1 MIAFVWI
8 VEINY
13 IFVDTDLN
21 LMEGHVSKRCT
32 FWIAFS
38 GLVWFVVGTFLLVF
52 GVKLIVYASLEQ
64 GERAF
69 LLGKLFHVV
78 KSKERAALLLLV
90 SGLLLGFMKGRF
102 VLSKTVA
109 RVVKRIASL
118 PEPIKASQVYPVGYI
133 ALIGCMILLGI
144 SMRWLGIPLD
154 VRGGIDVAVGSALM
168 NGAMLY
174 FRCLFKRSVSR

>member
-1 MIAFVWI
+1 M
-8 VEINY
+8 
-13 IFVDTDLN
+13 
-21 LMEGHVSKRCT
+21 SKRCT

-64 GERAF
+64 GEKAF
-69 LLGKLFHVV
+69 LLGKLCHVM

-90 SGLLLGFMKGRF
+90 SALLVGFMKGRL

-109 RVVKRIASL
+109 RVVKRIGAL
-118 PEPIKASQVYPVGYI
+118 PEPIRASQVYSIGYI
-133 ALIGCMILLGI
+133 ALIGCMVLLGI
-144 SMRWLGIPLD
+144 SMRWLGIPPD
-154 VRGGIDVAVGSALM
+154 VRGGVDVAVGSALM

-174 FRCLFKRSVSR
+174 FRCLFKPSVAR

>member
-1 MIAFVWI
+1 M
-8 VEINY
+8 
-13 IFVDTDLN
+13 
-21 LMEGHVSKRCT
+21 SKRCT

-38 GLVWFVVGTFLLVF
+38 GLVWFVMGTFLLVF

-64 GERAF
+64 GKEAF
-69 LLGKLFHVV
+69 LLGKLLHVM

-90 SGLLLGFMKGRF
+90 SALLLGFMKGRL

-109 RVVKRIASL
+109 RVVKRIATL

-133 ALIGCMILLGI
+133 ALIGCMVLLGV
-144 SMRWLGIPLD
+144 SMKWLHVPFD
-154 VRGGIDVAVGSALM
+154 VRGGIDVAVGTALM

-174 FRCLFKRSVSR
+174 FRSLFKHSVSR

>member
-1 MIAFVWI
+1 M
-8 VEINY
+8 
-13 IFVDTDLN
+13 
-21 LMEGHVSKRCT
+21 SKRCT

-52 GVKLIVYASLEQ
+52 GVKFIVHASLEQ

-69 LLGKLFHVV
+69 LLGKLVHVM
-78 KSKERAALLLLV
+78 KSKERATLLLLV
-90 SGLLLGFMKGRF
+90 SALLLGFMKGRL

-109 RVVKRIASL
+109 RVVKRIVAL
-118 PEPIKASQVYPVGYI
+118 PEPIKASQVYPAGYI
-133 ALIGCMILLGI
+133 MLIGCMVLLGI

-174 FRCLFKRSVSR
+174 FRCLFRPRVSR